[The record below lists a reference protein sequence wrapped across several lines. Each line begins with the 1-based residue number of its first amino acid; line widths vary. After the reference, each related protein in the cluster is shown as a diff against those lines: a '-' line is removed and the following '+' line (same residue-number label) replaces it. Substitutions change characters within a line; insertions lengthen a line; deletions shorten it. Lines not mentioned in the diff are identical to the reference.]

1 MKAPVNISPKKPKVL
16 LFGPQ
21 LSAVGGGPTHLR
33 NLLASSLS
41 ERYDIVHFEIGSRGR
56 ESPASEEGVLVRLPR
71 LLWSPFLL
79 VWRILTA
86 RPEVLHINTSLNHKS
101 FWRDLGYLLIGR
113 AFQRNVV
120 IQVHGGSLERFCQH
134 SLLLRLVS
142 SWAFS
147 IADAV
152 VVLSSVEKESFE
164 KIPSLKKLLIIPN
177 AIRVEEYQQGSM
189 NMRSGDVCRITYLGR
204 LTREKGLFEA
214 IDAMKMVASDSALD
228 RVELTMAGSGSAH
241 SDLASR
247 IRELGLESR
256 VRLVEP
262 VFGADKVK
270 FLQQSDVF
278 LFPSYHEGLP
288 YSVLESLAAG
298 TPVIATKV
306 GGIPDAVVDGV
317 QGLLIDPKDPKQI
330 VGAIRRLAADPALVR
345 AMSQNCLSRS
355 RDMFGL
361 ERLSKQFDQLY
372 QSLIPVTN

>member
-1 MKAPVNISPKKPKVL
+1 
-16 LFGPQ
+16 
-21 LSAVGGGPTHLR
+21 
-33 NLLASSLS
+33 
-41 ERYDIVHFEIGSRGR
+41 
-56 ESPASEEGVLVRLPR
+56 
-71 LLWSPFLL
+71 
-79 VWRILTA
+79 
-86 RPEVLHINTSLNHKS
+86 
-101 FWRDLGYLLIGR
+101 
-113 AFQRNVV
+113 
-120 IQVHGGSLERFCQH
+120 
-134 SLLLRLVS
+134 
-142 SWAFS
+142 
-147 IADAV
+147 
-152 VVLSSVEKESFE
+152 
-164 KIPSLKKLLIIPN
+164 
-177 AIRVEEYQQGSM
+177 
-189 NMRSGDVCRITYLGR
+189 
-204 LTREKGLFEA
+204 
-214 IDAMKMVASDSALD
+214 MVASDSALD